1 MECEDGEVDE
11 TSFERCGS
19 SPLIVVNRSEIDR
32 LVREGSGESCLLS
45 SREGGESREVCDLEE
60 VGGSLL
66 ACLSDNGGHHH
77 LEEREEEFENDLEP
91 SCRCDV

>member
-19 SPLIVVNRSEIDR
+19 GPLIVVNRSEIDR
-32 LVREGSGESCLLS
+32 LVREGSCESCLLS
-45 SREGGESREVCDLEE
+45 SREGGESGEVCVLEE

-66 ACLSDNGGHHH
+66 ACSSDDRGHHH
-77 LEEREEEFENDLEP
+77 LEEREEEFEYDLKP
-91 SCRCDV
+91 STRCDV